1 MEYHFWGRLKEN
13 WDRIFLC
20 QMGLY
25 MCKHQ
30 GQTAT
35 KRAAGPEGGCTM
47 AISAEYLKLI
57 RPDRTKPVQDTCL
70 ERSADA
76 DARYVPHSLSVGQFT
91 TLYAVVKRM
100 ISRLHEAIAA
110 PSHVAT
116 GLDASLA
123 SEGTSSAP
131 ADAAFYPLGLDALD
145 ELARTRTGYS
155 FAELSPELQDVVL
168 DMIASRDL
176 TADDLDLAEWL
187 EGLKT
192 HAAETVR
199 KPDAA

>member
-1 MEYHFWGRLKEN
+1 
-13 WDRIFLC
+13 
-20 QMGLY
+20 
-25 MCKHQ
+25 
-30 GQTAT
+30 
-35 KRAAGPEGGCTM
+35 M

-57 RPDRTKPVQDTCL
+57 QPDRIKPAQDALSGQT
-70 ERSADA
+70 ADA
-76 DARYVPHSLSVGQFT
+76 DAQYFPHSLSVGQFT

-123 SEGTSSAP
+123 SEGSHPAP
-131 ADAAFYPLGLDALD
+131 ADAEVYPLGLDALD
-145 ELARTRTGYS
+145 ELARTRTGFS
-155 FAELSPELQDVVL
+155 FAELSPELQDVL
-168 DMIASRDL
+168 MDMIASGDL
-176 TADDLDLAEWL
+176 ASGEVDLAEWL
-187 EGLKT
+187 EGLKS